1 MLLLLL
7 QVLVP
12 ACLSLLCRYAQCWKL
27 ARSVHGVLGVDGD
40 LLLLAGQERRGPVE
54 KVVEVMDKVSS
65 ESEDQWW

>member
-1 MLLLLL
+1 M
-7 QVLVP
+7 
-12 ACLSLLCRYAQCWKL
+12 
-27 ARSVHGVLGVDGD
+27 HGVLGVDGD